1 MNRAD
6 IDSFGSGDHLDFDL
20 PDLFLP
26 ISAFDRID
34 FDPVFP
40 PGCHPYIATDIVDAD
55 YSIRGQVIGLV
66 KLTSLSRTLRA
77 QLRALP
83 EGNQQAASDQR
94 QCLDTDFHDFSNL
107 HRWDFSYLIAISCIK
122 STFLA

>member
-6 IDSFGSGDHLDFDL
+6 IDSSWSGSHLNFDL

-26 ISAFDRID
+26 ISAFDCID

-40 PGCHPYIATDIVDAD
+40 PGCHPYIAADIVHAD
-55 YSIRGQVIGLV
+55 YSIRSEVIGLV
-66 KLTSLSRTLRA
+66 KLTSLSRNLRA
-77 QLRALP
+77 QLRAVP
-83 EGNQQAASDQR
+83 ERNQQAASDQR
-94 QCLDTDFHDFSNL
+94 QDLDSDFHDFSNL
-107 HRWDFSYLIAISCIK
+107 HCWDFSYLIAISCIK